1 MTEVTLNTVA
11 LSTVVP
17 TAEVLQVARQLTGAR
32 RNVFVDVPGRAGSWV
47 FAEQPGD
54 RTLVLRLHIG
64 ASSFAERREA
74 VRELA
79 YWAEVGTPAR
89 LIVDDEPDRY
99 HDAILDA
106 GVDVNEWLTEAAAIE
121 VPFRVGPY
129 AKALAISE
137 ETIAVAGTSPDSGVF
152 TAPDTVEALPIV
164 EITPTNGTITSLIF
178 TLNAAA
184 LTYGTDIADDSTV
197 SISSLV
203 DTVFTGANVDP
214 SLAGLLNPA
223 AASMAEVSG
232 EFGRIVE
239 GVNDWSLSWT
249 GTATAITI
257 GIRWRERFR

>member
-1 MTEVTLNTVA
+1 MTDVTLNTVA
-11 LSTVVP
+11 LSTAVP

-106 GVDVNEWLTEAAAIE
+106 SVDVNEWLTEAAAIE

-129 AKALAISE
+129 AYALDITT
-137 ETIAVAGTSPDSGVF
+137 ETIAATSPSPAVGSF

-178 TLNAAA
+178 TLNGAA
-184 LTYGTDIADDSTV
+184 LTYGTDIADDATV

-203 DTVFTGANVDP
+203 DTVFAGTIDP
-214 SLAGLLNPA
+214 SLVGLLNPA
-223 AASMAEVSG
+223 AVSMAEVSG

-249 GTATAITI
+249 GTATAITV